1 MYTNMIKYVYH
12 RIYIYNMQHTS
23 SYINQPTYGH
33 FQLQNPPVPSQGF
46 GLLPVILPGVS
57 FPGEVGVIL
66 GVLHLEVGSVE
77 E

>member
-12 RIYIYNMQHTS
+12 RIYITCNIHHHTS
-23 SYINQPTYGH
+23 TSLHTVTSNYKTPRFH
-33 FQLQNPPVPSQGF
+33 PQGF